1 MLIVVSPDSPH
12 PMYRQVADQVKEAIA
27 RGDVTAGERLPSIR
41 EMARDLNISVITV
54 KRAYLDLE
62 GEGYLRTRAGLGTFV
77 ADVDLGTLRDA
88 KLGDMRK
95 ELGRMLDAGR
105 RFGISPDDVARLLDE
120 LKETRDA

>member
-1 MLIVVSPDSPH
+1 MLIVVSQDSPH

-27 RGDVTAGERLPSIR
+27 RGDVAAGERLPSIR

-77 ADVDLGTLRDA
+77 ADVDLGRLREA

-95 ELGRMLDAGR
+95 ELGRMLEAGE
-105 RFGISPDDVARLLDE
+105 RFGISPEDVARLLGE

>member
-1 MLIVVSPDSPH
+1 MIIVVSPDSPN

-27 RGDVTAGERLPSIR
+27 RGDVAAGERLPSIR

-77 ADVDLGTLRDA
+77 ADVDPGKLREA
-88 KLGDMRK
+88 KLGDIRK
-95 ELGRMLDAGR
+95 ELRRMLDSGK
-105 RFGISPDDVARLLDE
+105 RFGVSPDDVARLVDE
-120 LKETRDA
+120 LKENQDV

>member
-1 MLIVVSPDSPH
+1 MLIVVSPDSPS
-12 PMYRQVADQVKEAIA
+12 PMYRQVADQLKEAIA
-27 RGDVTAGERLPSIR
+27 RGDASPGERLPSIR

-77 ADVDLGTLRDA
+77 ADVDRARLREA
-88 KLGDMRK
+88 KLGDIRK
-95 ELGRMLDAGR
+95 ELDRMLDSGK
-105 RFGISPDDVARLLDE
+105 RFGISPADVAGLLDE